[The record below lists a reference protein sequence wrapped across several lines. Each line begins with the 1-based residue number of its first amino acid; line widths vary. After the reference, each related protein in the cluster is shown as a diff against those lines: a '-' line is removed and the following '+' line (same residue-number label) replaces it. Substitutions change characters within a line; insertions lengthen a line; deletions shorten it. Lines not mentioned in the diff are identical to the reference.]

1 MKLFLKKTISNLGEI
16 GDVIDVKTGYA
27 RNYLIPQGIG
37 VEVGQANLQWIDA
50 QKRRLEQEESERNL
64 EMRSL
69 AEKIDGASCTVIARA
84 TEEGHLFGSV
94 TVQTITDQLTA
105 DGIEFDPD
113 LIELEKPI
121 KELGIYNLNVRV
133 HPEFETTIKVWV
145 VKADEDDIEDETP
158 AGEQEED
165 EAEGGTPTSSESD

>member
-1 MKLFLKKTISNLGEI
+1 MKLFLKKTVSELGEI
-16 GDVIDVKTGYA
+16 GDVIDVKPGYA

-50 QKRRLEQEESERNL
+50 QKRRLEQEETERNM

-94 TVQTITDQLTA
+94 TVQTISDQLAA
-105 DGIEFDPD
+105 DGVEFDPD
-113 LIELEKPI
+113 LIDLEKPI
-121 KELGIYNLNVRV
+121 KELGIYNLTVRV
-133 HPEFETTIKVWV
+133 HPEFETSIKVWV
-145 VKADEDDIEDETP
+145 VKADEDDIEDDAP
-158 AGEQEED
+158 ADEQGED
-165 EAEGGTPTSSESD
+165 EDDGGGSISSDSD